1 MKKVGE
7 VEDAIN
13 YFDSKKNKNLY
24 FLIKNRYEWMNKFI
38 EENDNGIEVGAGAGL
53 IKKFIFISFLARQIF
68 KYEDYFL
75 CKSDKILHIIQTGK
89 YRFN

>member
-53 IKKFIFISFLARQIF
+53 VKKFILNKSLKISDF
-68 KYEDYFL
+68 
-75 CKSDKILHIIQTGK
+75 SDSKHLDHKNIDATSLFNIL
-89 YRFN
+89 